1 MPRFRP
7 SLVLSSVLVVLVGC
21 AAPQPIPRPAD
32 LPMHASEPPF
42 VLHWRTDQGA
52 GSVTAVGVVEV
63 GAPDRILSVTLE
75 LQGIDQDGRLVSRG
89 RGWAY
94 ARSFTGVEPWPFTAS
109 VRPSGRE
116 ARFTVTVVDVTWRPQ
131 QPGR

>member
-1 MPRFRP
+1 MPSYRS
-7 SLVLSSVLVVLVGC
+7 SLVLSSLVVLLMGC
-21 AAPQPIPRPAD
+21 AARQPVLQPGD
-32 LPMHASEPPF
+32 LPVHATEPPF
-42 VLHWRTDQGA
+42 VLHWRIDQEA
-52 GSVTAVGVVEV
+52 GSATAVGVVEV

-116 ARFTVTVVDVTWRPQ
+116 ARFRVTVVDVTWRAQ
-131 QPGR
+131 QMSR